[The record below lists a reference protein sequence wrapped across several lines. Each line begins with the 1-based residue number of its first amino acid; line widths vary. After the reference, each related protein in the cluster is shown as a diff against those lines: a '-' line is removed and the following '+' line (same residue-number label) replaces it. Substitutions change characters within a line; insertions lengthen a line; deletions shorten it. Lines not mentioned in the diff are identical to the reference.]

1 MLKEFKE
8 FISKGNIMDMAVG
21 VIIGGA
27 FTSIVNALTSCF
39 IKPILGLIGGAEVKG
54 TIPLGHSGQA
64 LDYGTF
70 LTAVINFLI
79 VAFVLFIILRTINTA
94 NEKSKEKLEKIAE
107 KVNKKVKLNR
117 KGKSKNAEPEAEVAP
132 EPTTKIC
139 PYCLSEINYKAV
151 RCPHCTSELGEH
163 KEETV
168 KE

>member
-1 MLKEFKE
+1 MIKEFKE
-8 FISKGNIMDMAVG
+8 FISKGNIMDMAIG

-64 LDYGTF
+64 LDYGSF

-79 VAFVLFIILRTINTA
+79 VAFVLFIILKAINTA
-94 NEKSKEKLEKIAE
+94 NEKSKERLEKLA
-107 KVNKKVKLNR
+107 KKVKRNK
-117 KGKSKNAEPEAEVAP
+117 KGKRNVDAEEIIP

-139 PYCLSEINYKAV
+139 PYCLSEINYKAT
-151 RCPHCTSELGEH
+151 RCPHCTSEL
-163 KEETV
+163 EETN
-168 KE
+168 KAENIEK